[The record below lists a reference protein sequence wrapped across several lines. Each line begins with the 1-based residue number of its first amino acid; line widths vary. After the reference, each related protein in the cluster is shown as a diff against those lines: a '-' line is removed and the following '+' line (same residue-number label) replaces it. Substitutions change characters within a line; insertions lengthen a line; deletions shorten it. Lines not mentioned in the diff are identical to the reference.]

1 MKRTVI
7 FAVSLLAVVF
17 GSVQCKSASDEELVA
32 KFQADMQALVADYN
46 AEIERISTDTTLTD
60 DSRMEAIRECYD
72 STTGTLVDMGRDI
85 IGKYPSKSVAVAALQ
100 EIYMFL
106 EPDEAEALLNQIQ
119 SPADTAQ
126 LVVSLRESIASKKN
140 TAEGKM
146 FTDFTVVQD
155 PDNAEESTVR
165 FSDYV
170 GKGKYVLVDF
180 WASWCGP
187 CKAEIPNIVSV
198 YEKYAGDD
206 FDVLSVAVWDDPEDT
221 KAAAKEHGVVWN
233 QIINAQQ
240 IPTDLYGIEGIP
252 HIMLVGPD
260 GTILKRDL
268 RGEAIEEAVSE
279 ALGR

>member
-126 LVVSLRESIASKKN
+126 LVVSLRESS
-140 TAEGKM
+140 
-146 FTDFTVVQD
+146 
-155 PDNAEESTVR
+155 PC
-165 FSDYV
+165 
-170 GKGKYVLVDF
+170 
-180 WASWCGP
+180 SWSFI
-187 CKAEIPNIVSV
+187 IP
-198 YEKYAGDD
+198 
-206 FDVLSVAVWDDPEDT
+206 VAVMSFDT
-221 KAAAKEHGVVWN
+221 DA
-233 QIINAQQ
+233 
-240 IPTDLYGIEGIP
+240 
-252 HIMLVGPD
+252 
-260 GTILKRDL
+260 ILRML
-268 RGEAIEEAVSE
+268 RGVIFMPSSSSAQP
-279 ALGR
+279 

>member
-1 MKRTVI
+1 MFI
-7 FAVSLLAVVF
+7 AASLLLAAAVGCANVP
-17 GSVQCKSASDEELVA
+17 EE
-32 KFQADMQALVADYN
+32 QALEEYN
-46 AEIERISTDTTLTD
+46 TRTT
-60 DSRMEAIRECYD
+60 A
-72 STTGTLVDMGRDI
+72 LVEDFN
-85 IGKYPSKSVAVAALQ
+85 SQVAALQ
-100 EIYMFL
+100 ADSTLSAEEMSAKMQEAYDAVSAELVSDGL
-106 EPDEAEALLNQIQ
+106 EMIRKYPSGTLAVTVLQNVASVMEENQLAEALGMLEGAALEDEYVKSLVALNDAKQ
-119 SPADTAQ
+119 A
-126 LVVSLRESIASKKN
+126 

-155 PDNAEESTVR
+155 PADSLGSKVSL
-165 FSDYV
+165 SDFV

-187 CKAEIPNIVSV
+187 CKAEIPNIAAV
-198 YEKYAGDD
+198 YEKYKGED
-206 FDVLSVAVWDDPEDT
+206 FDVLSIAVWDDPADT
-221 KAAAKEHGVVWN
+221 KVSAKEHGVVWN

>member
-268 RGEAIEEAVSE
+268 RGEAIEEVVSE

>member
-60 DSRMEAIRECYD
+60 DSCMEAIRECYD

>member
-7 FAVSLLAVVF
+7 FAVSLFAVVF
-17 GSVQCKSASDEELVA
+17 GSVQCKSTSDEELVA

-60 DSRMEAIRECYD
+60 DSRMEAISECYD

-126 LVVSLRESIASKKN
+126 FVVSLRESIAAKKS